1 MDLADRIAVCSSRLG
16 RSPKVATARYGFGLA
31 DNQWSMSES
40 ERTPTH
46 SSATLSTLTVC
57 PNYSHNLC
65 ADKVDK
71 RELSEDEKK
80 TQEYDQ
86 LAFRLVSYGAIP
98 VLAGYTVYSCTSPH
112 LSSRCRQQLM
122 RSNVRDSSRMVL
134 FHRYYPCSGYL
145 HVWFRPAC
153 TPVDYQLQV
162 EKCRSYANEG
172 DDVQDL

>member
-1 MDLADRIAVCSSRLG
+1 
-16 RSPKVATARYGFGLA
+16 
-31 DNQWSMSES
+31 MSES

-46 SSATLSTLTVC
+46 SSVTLSTLTVC
-57 PNYSHNLC
+57 PNHFNHLC
-65 ADKVDK
+65 ADKIDK

-112 LSSRCRQQLM
+112 LFSRCRRQLM
-122 RSNVRDSSRMVL
+122 RSNVRDSPRMVL
-134 FHRYYPCSGYL
+134 FHRHHPCSGYL

-162 EKCRSYANEG
+162 EECCSYANEG

>member
-1 MDLADRIAVCSSRLG
+1 VVYLSKRG
-16 RSPKVATARYGFGLA
+16 RSQKVATARYRLCPA

-46 SSATLSTLTVC
+46 SSATLSILTVC
-57 PNYSHNLC
+57 PNRSNNLS

-98 VLAGYTVYSCTSPH
+98 VLAGYTVYSCTSPK
-112 LSSRCRQQLM
+112 LSSRCRHQLM
-122 RSNVRDSSRMVL
+122 RSNVRDSPRMVL
-134 FHRYYPCSGYL
+134 FHRHHSRSGNL
-145 HVWFRPAC
+145 HVWFRPAR

-162 EKCRSYANEG
+162 EECRSYANEG
-172 DDVQDL
+172 DDV